1 MLHYQLHPAL
11 IVAFYGISTFT
22 AVDLG
27 VEGLKSLLAHQA
39 KSLVALCKFWDVG
52 DEQMHLSC
60 YACFGIELLVVGDE
74 LVAASLQV
82 ASERASEAHNR
93 GDTTRLE
100 YGTRRGSGRA
110 RDSNISQ
117 SGVAHKKANF

>member
-1 MLHYQLHPAL
+1 MREDARDTDGEGADMVSAKCDVMMLHYQLHPAL
-11 IVAFYGISTFT
+11 VVGYYGISTFT
-22 AVDLG
+22 AVDLD

-39 KSLVALCKFWDVG
+39 KSPVPLCECWDVG
-52 DEQMHLSC
+52 DEQMHLWY

-93 GDTTRLE
+93 GDTTR
-100 YGTRRGSGRA
+100 
-110 RDSNISQ
+110 
-117 SGVAHKKANF
+117 